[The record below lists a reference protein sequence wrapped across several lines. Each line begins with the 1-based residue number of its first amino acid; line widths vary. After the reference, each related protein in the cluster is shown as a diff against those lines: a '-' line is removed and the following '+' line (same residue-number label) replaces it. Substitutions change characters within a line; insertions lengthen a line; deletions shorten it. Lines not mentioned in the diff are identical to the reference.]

1 MVIPVFTASMPAKLS
16 QVQLRR
22 HAGGKVACEQALH
35 LGKRSEPRRPL
46 AASPLARPNRR
57 ACSQASGKARRW
69 LLLPAAHVLIRPGS
83 SPDGTGGYVANT
95 SAAYENQAYYCKD
108 NHYEFNES
116 FRAELPLEIV
126 SRKKT
131 KCPTYFC
138 YLHDRLKFR
147 PNYCFSFS
155 LYEFSFNV
163 SFLLMLKIR
172 FEIILTSG

>member
-1 MVIPVFTASMPAKLS
+1 MAAGTAWDTVPIWEQKWPATLVIPVFIAGVPAKLS

-22 HAGGKVACEQALH
+22 HAGGKAL
-35 LGKRSEPRRPL
+35 
-46 AASPLARPNRR
+46 
-57 ACSQASGKARRW
+57 RW
-69 LLLPAAHVLIRPGS
+69 LWLPAAHVLIRPGS
-83 SPDGTGGYVANT
+83 SPGGTGGYVANT

-108 NHYEFNES
+108 NHYEFNYT
-116 FRAELPLEIV
+116 FRAESSLEIV

-163 SFLLMLKIR
+163 SFLLMLKFR
-172 FEIILTSG
+172 FEIVLTSG